1 MSQEND
7 NDVLERVINSPN
19 FGNLAKLVVIFII
32 SVGFVV
38 SSVVV
43 IAKGGSL
50 EGYVDA
56 SKMFVSFAIAA
67 VTAGSVNAFGKSETA
82 KTILNQ
88 RSLEQ
93 VNRPNDVLE
102 TFVDKTNVVEFESP
116 TK

>member
-1 MSQEND
+1 MTQQNN

-19 FGNLAKLVVIFII
+19 FGNLAKLVVIFVI

-56 SKMFVSFAIAA
+56 SKMFVSFVIAA
-67 VTAGSVNAFGKSETA
+67 VTAGSVNTFGKSETA

-93 VNRPNDVLE
+93 ANQPNDVLE
-102 TFVDKTNVVEFESP
+102 MIVDETNEEEIESP